1 MRAYKNITEDEK
13 RQMYQLAASGIN
25 DSFIA
30 EEFEVSEEVA
40 ERCIEDYFI
49 ALRQGMGFKV
59 RGFMRRMLEVTE
71 DNDDSEQSPTIQ

>member
-1 MRAYKNITEDEK
+1 MRAYKNITDDEK
-13 RQMYQLAASGIN
+13 WQMYQLAASGIN
-25 DSFIA
+25 DAYIA

-59 RGFMRRMLEVTE
+59 RGFVKYK
-71 DNDDSEQSPTIQ
+71 

>member
-13 RQMYQLAASGIN
+13 RQMYEMATNGIN
-25 DSFIA
+25 DLYIS

-49 ALRQGMGFKV
+49 ALRHDMGFKV
-59 RGFMRRMLEVTE
+59 RGFVKYK
-71 DNDDSEQSPTIQ
+71 

>member
-13 RQMYQLAASGIN
+13 RQMYEMAANGIN
-25 DSFIA
+25 DLYIS

-59 RGFMRRMLEVTE
+59 RGFVKYK
-71 DNDDSEQSPTIQ
+71 